1 MNSTRYLDAS
11 EVPICA
17 DSWTTTD
24 NQGMTPLQRA
34 PPPADAM
41 DCRSLPPLS
50 HYHRSRRCTP
60 TPTRRSLALGDSFVA
75 NDPNTVRKVHE
86 LDAEAL
92 ALQRK
97 LEDDETHRKPSGRLP
112 PVRPRAE
119 QDSRPSRP
127 QDPSCGNSRTL
138 RTEKKLRTSPRTRRH
153 TTVRSPHLWRRLA
166 WINKTLGVT
175 NMT

>member
-1 MNSTRYLDAS
+1 MQTPFRTVIDFHLIPPESRPCPMNSTRYLDAS

-119 QDSRPSRP
+119 QDSLGHRGHKIQAAATAGR
-127 QDPSCGNSRTL
+127 CGQ
-138 RTEKKLRTSPRTRRH
+138 RR
-153 TTVRSPHLWRRLA
+153 SSERRLGHGG
-166 WINKTLGVT
+166 TQP
-175 NMT
+175 